1 MNEQNQKIIDLV
13 TEALR
18 SNSELHNIEF
28 KDARGGI
35 PGDLWKVITAF
46 SNTPPG
52 GIIVFGVKEITDGK
66 RKCEVVGGLDL
77 ATLQE
82 KIVSLIEHKI
92 VNNAAYSLEKIKIQD
107 QDLLILNLDE
117 TNKESKP
124 CYNSDLGMHRGAC
137 IRIGNVNRL
146 INEEELRSFLRYSP
160 AYNYDK
166 TPLMSFSLESL
177 SREKIKEFLDKS
189 AKRRQRQF
197 PSDQPLEKLLQNLGL
212 AVVIDNIPYP
222 TLAGAIIFSEKQP
235 QDYESLS
242 RYVVRCVRYSGKSA
256 SSEIVDQ
263 QDIYG
268 TLDEQVDDSMKF
280 ALRNIKTKARIVGTK
295 REESFEFPELG
306 LREVIVNAL
315 IHRDYS
321 NTGTYVQIV
330 IFQDRIE
337 ISNPG
342 TLPPGVTVENL
353 KISQFSRN
361 GVIAKIMRDM
371 DYMEEFGRGIDLIY
385 SQMSKNGLVEPLF
398 KNSSNSFKVTLL
410 GDDYNKLNER
420 QLKFWHVLQDK
431 NHLTA
436 SIAHEYFPHLSR
448 QTINADLKEMVDM
461 GLIDQRG
468 SSSSTYYEPK
478 Y

>member
-1 MNEQNQKIIDLV
+1 MKNTDAKNLIID
-13 TEALR
+13 AIK
-18 SNSELHNIEF
+18 SNSELSNVEF

-35 PGDLWKVITAF
+35 PTDLWRPITAF

-52 GIIVFGVKEITDGK
+52 GVVVFGVKEVIDGK
-66 RKCEVVGGLDL
+66 RKCEIVGGLDL

-82 KIVSLIEHKI
+82 KIISLIEHKI
-92 VNNAAYSLEKIKIQD
+92 VNNAPYRLEKISIEKH
-107 QDLLILNLDE
+107 DLLVLILDE
-117 TNKESKP
+117 TNKENKP
-124 CYNSDLGMHRGAC
+124 CYNVDLGMHRGAC
-137 IRIGNVNRL
+137 IRVGNVNRL

-166 TPLMSFSLESL
+166 TPLLSISLEDL
-177 SREKIKEFLDKS
+177 SSEKIKDFLDKS
-189 AKRRQRQF
+189 AKRRQRPF
-197 PSDQPLEKLLQNLGL
+197 PSDQPGEVILQNLGL
-212 AVVIDNIPYP
+212 AVLSDAKIYP
-222 TLAGAIIFSEKQP
+222 TLAGGIIFSKSIP
-235 QDYESLS
+235 QDFEPLS
-242 RYVVRCVRYSGKSA
+242 RYVVRAVRYSGKSA
-256 SSEIVDQ
+256 SSQIVDQ
-263 QDIYG
+263 QDVFG
-268 TLDEQVDDSMKF
+268 TLDQQVDDSMKF
-280 ALRNIKTKARIVGTK
+280 VLRNIKTKAKIVGTK
-295 REESFEFPELG
+295 REETYEFPQLA
-306 LREVIVNAL
+306 LREVLVNAL

-385 SQMSKNGLVEPLF
+385 SEMSKNGLVEPLF

-420 QLKFWHVLQDK
+420 QLKFWHILQDK

-436 SIAHEYFPHLSR
+436 SIAHEYFQNLSR
-448 QTINADLKEMVDM
+448 QTINADLKAMVDM
-461 GLIDQRG
+461 GLIRQKG
-468 SSSSTYYEPK
+468 SSSSTYYEPE

>member
-1 MNEQNQKIIDLV
+1 MDTQKIEESINQ
-13 TEALR
+13 ALK
-18 SNSELHNIEF
+18 SNSELNTVEF

-35 PGDLWKVITAF
+35 PGDLWKPITAF

-52 GIIVFGVKEITDGK
+52 GIIVFGVKEVIDGK

-77 ATLQE
+77 GTLQE

-92 VNNAAYSLEKIKIQD
+92 TNNVAYSLEKITIQD
-107 QDLLILNLDE
+107 KDLLVLVLDE

-160 AYNYDK
+160 AYNFDK
-166 TPLMSFSLESL
+166 TILTLFSLKDL
-177 SREKIKEFLDKS
+177 SQEKIKEFLEKS

-197 PSDQPLEKLLQNLGL
+197 SNNQPLESLLQNLGL
-212 AVVIDNIPYP
+212 ANSKNGIIYP
-222 TLAGAIIFSEKQP
+222 TLAGGIIFSRIQP
-235 QDYESLS
+235 QDYEPLS

-256 SSEIVDQ
+256 SSKILDQ

-268 TLDEQVDDSMKF
+268 TLDQQVDDSLKF
-280 ALRNIKTKARIVGTK
+280 VLRNIKTKAKIVGAK
-295 REESFEFPELG
+295 REETFEFPELG

-385 SQMSKNGLVEPLF
+385 SQMSLSGLVAPLF

-410 GDDYNKLNER
+410 GDDYNNLNER
-420 QLKFWHVLQDK
+420 QLKFWHILQDK

-448 QTINADLKEMVDM
+448 QTINADLKDMVDI
-461 GLIDQRG
+461 GLIGQKG
-468 SSSSTYYEPK
+468 SSSSTYYEPE